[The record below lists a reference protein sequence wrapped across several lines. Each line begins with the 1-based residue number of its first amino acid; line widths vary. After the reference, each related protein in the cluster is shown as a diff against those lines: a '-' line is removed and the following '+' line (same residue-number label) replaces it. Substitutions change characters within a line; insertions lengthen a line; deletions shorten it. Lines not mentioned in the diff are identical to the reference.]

1 MTWETK
7 VPRGG
12 APGMR
17 DRARQGPNLVGST
30 WSNEGRVIESREQ
43 EGPLVEVLGL
53 VGGALGR
60 QGAPTVPT

>member
-30 WSNEGRVIESREQ
+30 WSNEGRVIEESQ
-43 EGPLVEVLGL
+43 ENKRDPLWRFWG
-53 VGGALGR
+53 
-60 QGAPTVPT
+60 